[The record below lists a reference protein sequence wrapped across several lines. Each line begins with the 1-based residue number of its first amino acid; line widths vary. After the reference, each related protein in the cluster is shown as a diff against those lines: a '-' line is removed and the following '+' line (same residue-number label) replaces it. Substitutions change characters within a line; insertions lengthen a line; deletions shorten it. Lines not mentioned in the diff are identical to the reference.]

1 MASQIHV
8 GDIGTTLI
16 VTILENG
23 SVVDISSATSLQIVI
38 RKPDATTLTKTGVLT
53 TDGTDGKM
61 QYISIAGD
69 FDQSGN
75 YRIQGK
81 VELTGGNYSSSV
93 GSFKVHCN
101 L

>member
-16 VTILENG
+16 VTVLEDG
-23 SVVDISSATSLQIVI
+23 AIVDISSATSLEITI
-38 RKPDATTLTKTGVLT
+38 KKPNGTTETKTGVFT
-53 TDGTDGKM
+53 TDGTDGRM

-69 FDQSGN
+69 FDQPGN

-81 VELTGGNYSSSV
+81 VDITGGTYYTSV

>member
-8 GDIGTTLI
+8 GDVGTTLI
-16 VTILENG
+16 VTILDNG
-23 SVVDISSATSLQIVI
+23 SVVDISSATSLQILI
-38 RKPDATTLTKTGVLT
+38 RKPDATTLTKAGILT
-53 TDGTDGKM
+53 TDGSDGKM
-61 QYISIAGD
+61 QHVSVTGD
-69 FDQSGN
+69 FDQPGN

-81 VELTGGNYSSSV
+81 VDISGGTYSSSV

>member
-16 VTILENG
+16 VTILEDG
-23 SVVDISSATSLQIVI
+23 SVVDISSASSLQII
-38 RKPDATTLTKTGVLT
+38 IKKPDATTLTKTGVFT

-61 QYISIAGD
+61 QYVSIAGD

-81 VELTGGNYSSSV
+81 VNLTSGNYSSSD
-93 GSFKVHCN
+93 GAFKVHCN

>member
-1 MASQIHV
+1 MAGQIHV

-16 VTILENG
+16 VTILEDG
-23 SVVDISSATSLQIVI
+23 SVVDISSASSLQII
-38 RKPDATTLTKTGVLT
+38 IKKPDATTLTKTGVFT

-61 QYISIAGD
+61 QYVSIAGD

-81 VELTGGNYSSSV
+81 VDISGGTYSSSV

>member
-16 VTILENG
+16 VTILEDG
-23 SVVDISSATSLQIVI
+23 SVVDISSASSLQII
-38 RKPDATTLTKTGVLT
+38 IKKPDATTLTKTGVFT

-61 QYISIAGD
+61 QYVSIAGD

-81 VELTGGNYSSSV
+81 VNLSSGNYSSSV
-93 GSFKVHCN
+93 GAFKVHCN

>member
-16 VTILENG
+16 VTILEDG
-23 SVVDISSATSLQIVI
+23 SVVDISSASSLQII
-38 RKPDATTLTKTGVLT
+38 IKKPDATTLTKTGVFT

-61 QYISIAGD
+61 QYVSIAGD

-81 VELTGGNYSSSV
+81 VNLTSGNYSSSV

>member
-38 RKPDATTLTKTGVLT
+38 RKPDATTLTKTGVFT

-61 QYISIAGD
+61 QYVSIAGD